1 MGRAP
6 QPSIPTSRLMVISG
20 RERRFAWV
28 AFVVLVAVCLNTG
41 EVSAS
46 LTEASQCTKAISEVA
61 CQDGLDEMCTVT
73 RNAAADICS
82 RGPSDAQMPQI
93 EAGVPDDA
101 VNNEDAA
108 TDLDASHT
116 VTVNAQ
122 SKTMSAG
129 NTPLGGSC
137 SSHH

>member
-1 MGRAP
+1 M
-6 QPSIPTSRLMVISG
+6 ISG

-46 LTEASQCTKAISEVA
+46 LTEASQCTKARTTSEFA

-116 VTVNAQ
+116 VTVVPVATVV
-122 SKTMSAG
+122 SI
-129 NTPLGGSC
+129 GGAENPEVEQ
-137 SSHH
+137 HQQEQHQQEQHQQE